1 MVMEYA
7 GTIIADVENAQHTSD
22 PSSLATG
29 NPLKGFLYACFL
41 FSYEFLS

>member
-7 GTIIADVENAQHTSD
+7 GTAIVDVENAQHASD

-29 NPLKGFLYACFL
+29 SPLKGFLCASFI